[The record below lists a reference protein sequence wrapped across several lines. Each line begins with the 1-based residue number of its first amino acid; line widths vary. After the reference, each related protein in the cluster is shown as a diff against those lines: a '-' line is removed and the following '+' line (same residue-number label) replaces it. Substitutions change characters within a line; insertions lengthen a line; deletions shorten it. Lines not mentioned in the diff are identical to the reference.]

1 MKWHLMGKLLLQ
13 YSHAEIYKD
22 DRTGFQMAKP
32 RKTFTKTVHA
42 VSLILLVIL
51 AACRSAPL
59 VPTAPGT
66 TGSITRSS
74 FQPTTDIPIPNGAR
88 FDADASLVLS
98 SRDYWTGRLVLDAD
112 QSISQIFAFYQQQMP
127 QLNWKSVASVLST
140 TSVLTFIRKNR
151 TATVQITPKNWGGAE
166 ISITVAI
173 RDPDATGGVK
183 TSPLPIPES
192 SNLKFDPPSKPVS
205 PTQSSTP
212 TPPSSAADA
221 PKFQQ
226 QIPKV
231 Y

>member
-1 MKWHLMGKLLLQ
+1 M
-13 YSHAEIYKD
+13 
-22 DRTGFQMAKP
+22 TKP
-32 RKTFTKTVHA
+32 RKSLTNTLHT
-42 VSLILLVIL
+42 VSLILLVMV
-51 AACRSAPL
+51 AGCRSAPL

-98 SRDYWTGRLVLDAD
+98 SKDYWTGRLVLDAD

-127 QLNWKSVASVLST
+127 QLNWKPVASVLST

-151 TATVQITPKNWGGAE
+151 TATVQIAPKNWRGSV

-173 RDPDATGGVK
+173 RDPDATGGIE
-183 TSPLPIPES
+183 TSPLQIPGS
-192 SNLKFDPPSKPVS
+192 SNLKFDPPGKPVS
-205 PTQSSTP
+205 SIQSPITKPPTT
-212 TPPSSAADA
+212 AADA

-226 QIPKV
+226 QIPRV

>member
-1 MKWHLMGKLLLQ
+1 
-13 YSHAEIYKD
+13 
-22 DRTGFQMAKP
+22 MAKSD
-32 RKTFTKTVHA
+32 KSLTNTFYA
-42 VSLILLVIL
+42 VSFILLMML
-51 AACRSAPL
+51 AGCRSAPL

-66 TGSITRSS
+66 TGSLTRSS

-98 SRDYWTGRLVLDAD
+98 SKDYWTGRLVLDAD
-112 QSISQIFAFYQQQMP
+112 QSISKIFAFYQQQMP
-127 QLNWKSVASVLST
+127 QLNWKPVASVLST

-151 TATVQITPKNWGGAE
+151 TATVQITPKNWRGSE

-173 RDPDATGGVK
+173 RDPDTTGGVK
-183 TSPLPIPES
+183 TSPQPIPGS

-205 PTQSSTP
+205 SIQSP
-212 TPPSSAADA
+212 IPSPSNSSGDG

-226 QIPKV
+226 QIPRV

>member
-1 MKWHLMGKLLLQ
+1 M
-13 YSHAEIYKD
+13 
-22 DRTGFQMAKP
+22 TKP
-32 RKTFTKTVHA
+32 RKTLTNTFHA
-42 VSLILLVIL
+42 VALILLVTL
-51 AACRSAPL
+51 VACRSAPL

-98 SRDYWTGRLVLDAD
+98 SKDYWTGRLVLDAD

-127 QLNWKSVASVLST
+127 QLNWKPVASVLST

-151 TATVQITPKNWGGAE
+151 TATVQITPKNWRGSE

-173 RDPDATGGVK
+173 RDPDAPGGAETGPMPMPG
-183 TSPLPIPES
+183 T
-192 SNLKFDPPSKPVS
+192 SNLQLDPPSKPVS
-205 PTQSSTP
+205 SIQNPIP
-212 TPPSSAADA
+212 TPVTPAADA

-226 QIPKV
+226 QIPRV

>member
-1 MKWHLMGKLLLQ
+1 M
-13 YSHAEIYKD
+13 
-22 DRTGFQMAKP
+22 TKP
-32 RKTFTKTVHA
+32 RKILTNAFHA
-42 VSLILLVIL
+42 VSLILLVML

-98 SRDYWTGRLVLDAD
+98 SKDYWTGRLVLDAD

-151 TATVQITPKNWGGAE
+151 TATVQITPKNWRGSE

-173 RDPDATGGVK
+173 RDPDATGGAE
-183 TSPLPIPES
+183 TNPLPMPGT

-205 PTQSSTP
+205 SVQTP
-212 TPPSSAADA
+212 TPGPSTSAADA

-226 QIPKV
+226 QIPRV